1 MEETNIADVVRNT
14 AKNMFEMLN
23 QLADHIDAL
32 RAENQ
37 QLKQQVKNDT
47 E

>member
-1 MEETNIADVVRNT
+1 MKENNIADVVRNT
-14 AKNMFEMLN
+14 AKNMFEMLT
-23 QLADHIDAL
+23 QLADHIEAL
-32 RAENQ
+32 QTENQ